1 MNPLSIHGHLGSVTG
16 HAPAMPRRRVGLLWL
31 ALAWIA
37 GCGLVLPAAEVRR
50 IQRAVRAKALE
61 ALAVGNL
68 APGRELDTWKF
79 SSLARNFFG
88 GGWW

>member
-1 MNPLSIHGHLGSVTG
+1 MATLAQSL
-16 HAPAMPRRRVGLLWL
+16 AMPRRRVGLPWL
-31 ALAWIA
+31 SFAAWIA

>member
-1 MNPLSIHGHLGSVTG
+1 MAVVCRVDRRLRPGAAGRRGAAH
-16 HAPAMPRRRVGLLWL
+16 PAG
-31 ALAWIA
+31 
-37 GCGLVLPAAEVRR
+37 G
-50 IQRAVRAKALE
+50 QAKALE